1 MENFVF
7 QNPTKLVFGKGTIAR
22 LKDLVPDDKRIMVT
36 FGGGSVKTN
45 GVYEQVSEALKGK
58 TYSEFWGIEANP
70 DYATLS
76 KAIAQGKAEKC
87 DFLLAVGGGSVL
99 DGTKLIAA
107 GICYDGDAWDLVAGK
122 AKITA
127 AIPLADV
134 MTMSATGS
142 EMNSGGVISRRETQ
156 EKYAF
161 NSPLLFPR
169 FSILDPET
177 TYSLPRF
184 QVACGIIDTFVH
196 TMEQYMT
203 YPVDALVM
211 DRWSEGIL
219 HTLFEIGQRA
229 VSDENNY
236 DVMSNYML
244 TATLALNGFIAMGV
258 PEDWATHMIGHE
270 LTALTGLTHG
280 VTLAIILPAMLR
292 VLREQKREKLV
303 QYGTRV
309 LGFSGHDDYVIDE
322 SIEKTESFFRHLGI
336 KTRLSDYGIGE
347 DVCNEIVRRWTERNW
362 ALGEKGTVTP
372 DVVRHV
378 LIAAN

>member
-1 MENFVF
+1 M
-7 QNPTKLVFGKGTIAR
+7 
-22 LKDLVPDDKRIMVT
+22 
-36 FGGGSVKTN
+36 
-45 GVYEQVSEALKGK
+45 
-58 TYSEFWGIEANP
+58 
-70 DYATLS
+70 
-76 KAIAQGKAEKC
+76 
-87 DFLLAVGGGSVL
+87 GGGSVL

-107 GICYDGDAWDLVAGK
+107 GICYDGDAWDLVTGK

-347 DVCNEIVRRWTERNW
+347 DVCNEIVRRWTERKW

>member
-107 GICYDGDAWDLVAGK
+107 GICYDGDAWDLVTGK

-211 DRWSEGIL
+211 DHWSEGIL

-280 VTLAIILPAMLR
+280 DYLACHAACVARTETGETGTIRYSRIGILRSRRLCDRRVDRENGIVLPSSGYQDPSVRLR
-292 VLREQKREKLV
+292 HR
-303 QYGTRV
+303 
-309 LGFSGHDDYVIDE
+309 
-322 SIEKTESFFRHLGI
+322 
-336 KTRLSDYGIGE
+336 
-347 DVCNEIVRRWTERNW
+347 
-362 ALGEKGTVTP
+362 
-372 DVVRHV
+372 
-378 LIAAN
+378 